1 MLVCRDYT
9 SLMIVV
15 PLVTLTTL
23 ILFMSGVNVK
33 VAMSATNNM
42 SSTIP
47 AVKMIYAN
55 HSYDM
60 LPFVVLNEEG
70 VKKLNFPHLPDEYK
84 PEVQMASDKN
94 FTFQFTKTPREINA
108 FGIDYDADTTEV
120 IPLTKIGKNQ
130 FTFGKVYGIL
140 TLEVRSIYD
149 DGTYVTYTCLVDI
162 KNTAVT
168 DGNQAKGLDIFA

>member
-1 MLVCRDYT
+1 
-9 SLMIVV
+9 MIVV

-23 ILFMSGVNVK
+23 ILFMSGFNVN

-47 AVKMIYAN
+47 SVKMIYAN
-55 HSYDM
+55 DSYDM

-70 VKKLNFPHLPDEYK
+70 VNKLNFPHLPDEYK
-84 PEVQMASDKN
+84 PEVVMASDKN
-94 FTFQFTKTPREINA
+94 FTFQFAKTPREINA

-120 IPLTKIGKNQ
+120 TPLTKIGKNQ

-162 KNTAVT
+162 KNTAAT
-168 DGNQAKGLDIFA
+168 DGNQAMGLDIFA

>member
-1 MLVCRDYT
+1 MFACRDFT
-9 SLMIVV
+9 SLTIAL

-23 ILFMSGVNVK
+23 ILYMSGLDIT

-47 AVKMIYAN
+47 SVKMIYAN
-55 HSYDM
+55 NSYDM

-70 VKKLNFPHLPDEYK
+70 VNKLNFPHLPDEYK
-84 PEVQMASDKN
+84 PDVVMASDKN
-94 FTFQFTKTPREINA
+94 FTFQFSKAPREINA
-108 FGIDYDADTTEV
+108 FGIDYEADTTEV
-120 IPLTKIGKNQ
+120 TPLTKMGKNQ

-149 DGTYVTYTCLVDI
+149 DGSYVTYTCLVDI
-162 KNTAVT
+162 KNTAT